1 MYKYE
6 ITLIEPMLFTM
17 KATSSYPCFM
27 GMQGELENKMDFI
40 TIGDT
45 IVRKNNILSIKEVK
59 EEVKD
64 DE

>member
-1 MYKYE
+1 MYKYK
-6 ITLIEPMLFTM
+6 ITLIEPMFYTIT
-17 KATSSYPCFM
+17 ATSSYPCFM
-27 GMQGELENKMDFI
+27 GMGSEIENKMNFI

-59 EEVKD
+59 DEVKD